1 MKLTD
6 QEIKVFYSTKTDP
19 QILSIPR
26 FKYITLEGK
35 GNPNLADFAVAMEA
49 IYSMTY
55 AIKMSYKKDN
65 PPAGY
70 YEYKVFPLE
79 GQWDLV
85 DKSKPATDKSNFAY
99 KIMIQQPDFVNQMLF
114 DTYLNALKKKKD
126 NPKLSLLKYEEISDG
141 LCCQMVHLGPYDN
154 EPASFEKMEQFC
166 REHGYVR
173 SCKKH
178 KEIYL
183 SDPRKSAPEKLK
195 TILRFKVEKS

>member
-1 MKLTD
+1 MKLSD
-6 QEIKVFYSTKTDP
+6 KEIKTFYSIKTDP
-19 QILSIPR
+19 QIISIPL

-35 GNPNLADFAVAMEA
+35 GDPNQADFAVAMEA

-55 AIKMSYKKDN
+55 TIKMSYKKDN
-65 PPAGY
+65 PPVGY

-79 GQWDLV
+79 GEWDLV
-85 DKSKPATDKSNFAY
+85 DKTKPTTDKSNFAY
-99 KIMIQQPDFVNQMLF
+99 KIMIQQPDFVSQSLF
-114 DTYLNALKKKKD
+114 DDLIVPLKKKKD

>member
-1 MKLTD
+1 MKLSD
-6 QEIKVFYSTKTDP
+6 KEIKTFYSIKTDP
-19 QILSIPR
+19 QIISIPL

-35 GNPNLADFAVAMEA
+35 GDPNQADFAVAMEA

-55 AIKMSYKKDN
+55 TIKMSYKKDN
-65 PPAGY
+65 PPVGY

-79 GQWDLV
+79 GEWDLV
-85 DKSKPATDKSNFAY
+85 DKTKPTTDKSNFAY
-99 KIMIQQPDFVNQMLF
+99 KIMIQQPDFVGQSLF
-114 DTYLNALKKKKD
+114 DDLIVPLKKKKD

-154 EPASFEKMEQFC
+154 EPASFKKMEEFC
-166 REHGYVR
+166 RDHGYVR
-173 SCKKH
+173 ISKKH

-195 TILRFKVEKS
+195 TILRFQVEKI

>member
-19 QILSIPR
+19 QILSIPL
-26 FKYITLEGK
+26 FKHITLEGK
-35 GNPNLADFAVAMEA
+35 GDPNQADFAVAMEA

-79 GQWDLV
+79 GEWDLV
-85 DKSKPATDKSNFAY
+85 DKTKPVTDKSNFAY

-114 DTYLNALKKKKD
+114 DTYLATLKKKKD

-166 REHGYVR
+166 REHGFVR